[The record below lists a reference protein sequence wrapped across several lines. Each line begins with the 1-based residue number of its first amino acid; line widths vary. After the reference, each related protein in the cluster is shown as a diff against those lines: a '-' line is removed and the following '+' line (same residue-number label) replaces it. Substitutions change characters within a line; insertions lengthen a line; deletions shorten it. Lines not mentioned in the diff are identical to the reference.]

1 MLAFRGAADR
11 LIMRLAERTAAPA
24 GLRAVV
30 LLESVVGRGCA
41 AIIWWRDGCVDRAT
55 ADLSARF
62 VAAHRFT
69 PWRLTC
75 ETAPSRT
82 GSVSVLV
89 VEAQL
94 PTLSHARAAN
104 CHTPVK
110 PASSKCAISCDPS
123 KLAGRLVHSFVPAG
137 AISID
142 PPATPDSAS
151 LVSTTTPVGSAGF
164 SGSKLIDGGDS
175 SICSVTV
182 LVLEL
187 CSPCGSTALFHTV
200 QETVLSP
207 SPSTVRPPAG

>member
-1 MLAFRGAADR
+1 
-11 LIMRLAERTAAPA
+11 MRLADSSVTPA
-24 GLRAVV
+24 GLRSVG
-30 LLESVVGRGCA
+30 LLRKSLAGRGCA
-41 AIIWWRDGCVDRAT
+41 PVIWWRDRCFDRA
-55 ADLSARF
+55 AAGLWAGF
-62 VAAHRFT
+62 VATHRFT

-75 ETAPSRT
+75 ATAPSRT

-89 VEAQL
+89 AEAQL

-110 PASSKCAISCDPS
+110 PASSKCAVSCDPS
-123 KLAGRLVHSFVPAG
+123 KLAGKLVHSFVPAG

-187 CSPCGSTALFHTV
+187 CSPCGSTALFQTV
-200 QETVLSP
+200 HETVLTP
-207 SPSTVRPPAG
+207 SPSTIRPPAG